1 MWSEQAA
8 YDVRVEWGG
17 DGLAALAA
25 RSDVVVIVDVLCFS
39 TCVDV
44 AVGRGASVFPCAA
57 GGEAARDLA
66 ERLDGI
72 CAEARGGGRF
82 SLSPVS
88 FQSADAGQRIVLPSP
103 NGSALSLVTS
113 QTPTLTACLRN
124 APSVA
129 EAAACIGRRIAI
141 IAAGERWPTGG
152 LRPAL
157 EDWIGAGAVVAHLK
171 GSLSPE
177 AQGAKSAF
185 GSASRRLGAL
195 LRDCVSGRE
204 LLERRFGDDLAVA
217 SEWNVSRCAPILRD
231 GAFVDGGSRSE
242 TSASS

>member
-1 MWSEQAA
+1 MWSEQVA

-25 RSDVVVIVDVLCFS
+25 RSDVVVIVDVLSFS

-44 AVGRGASVFPCAA
+44 AVGRGASVFPCA
-57 GGEAARDLA
+57 
-66 ERLDGI
+66 
-72 CAEARGGGRF
+72 
-82 SLSPVS
+82 
-88 FQSADAGQRIVLPSP
+88 
-103 NGSALSLVTS
+103 
-113 QTPTLTACLRN
+113 
-124 APSVA
+124 
-129 EAAACIGRRIAI
+129 
-141 IAAGERWPTGG
+141 AAGERWPTGG

-185 GSASRRLGAL
+185 GSASRRLEAL
-195 LRDCVSGRE
+195 LRDCMSGRE
-204 LLERRFGDDLAVA
+204 LLERGFGDDLAVA
-217 SEWNVSRCAPILRD
+217 SEWDVSRCAPILRD

>member
-103 NGSALSLVTS
+103 NGATIALAAADAGKPVL
-113 QTPTLTACLRN
+113 AGCLRN
-124 APSVA
+124 ASAVA
-129 EAAACIGRRIAI
+129 RAARSLGETITVITVRESQIEPLTSGEVLAVRLLHSAAA
-141 IAAGERWPTGG
+141 
-152 LRPAL
+152 
-157 EDWIGAGAVVAHLK
+157 
-171 GSLSPE
+171 
-177 AQGAKSAF
+177 
-185 GSASRRLGAL
+185 
-195 LRDCVSGRE
+195 
-204 LLERRFGDDLAVA
+204 
-217 SEWNVSRCAPILRD
+217 
-231 GAFVDGGSRSE
+231 
-242 TSASS
+242 